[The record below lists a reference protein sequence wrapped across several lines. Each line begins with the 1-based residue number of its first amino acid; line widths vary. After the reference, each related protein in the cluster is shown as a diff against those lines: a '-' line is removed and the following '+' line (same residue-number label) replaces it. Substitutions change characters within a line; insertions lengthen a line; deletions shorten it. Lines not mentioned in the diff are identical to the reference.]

1 MKERKAIMVGISK
14 RYKRATKRQ
23 KGIILDEFTAL
34 TEYNRT
40 YSSYLLSKCEKVIK
54 VREKISLINLC
65 I

>member
-14 RYKRATKRQ
+14 RYKRATKKQ

-40 YSSYLLSKCEKVIK
+40 YASYLLSNCEKL
-54 VREKISLINLC
+54 SN
-65 I
+65 